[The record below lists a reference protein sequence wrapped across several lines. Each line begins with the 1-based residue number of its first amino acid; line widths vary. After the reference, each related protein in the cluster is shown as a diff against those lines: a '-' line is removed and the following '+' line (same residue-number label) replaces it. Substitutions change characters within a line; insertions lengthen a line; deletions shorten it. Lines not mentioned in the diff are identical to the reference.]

1 MMKLIEMKLKDFIEE
16 LSSDSP
22 APGGGSV
29 AALAGALSSALSSMV
44 CNLTIG
50 KEKYKDVEYDME
62 KILDRVEDIRER
74 FMELIDRD
82 TEAFNRVMDAF
93 KLPKNTEEEKKIR
106 KEKIQDALKGAA
118 LVPLETARMCA
129 EMIELCKEIAEKGNK
144 NSITDVGV
152 AAIMAKAGLES
163 AILNVK
169 INLKLI
175 SDERFI
181 ESLLYEIDVLKNNI
195 EGVMKD
201 VEEIVSSHT

>member
-1 MMKLIEMKLKDFIEE
+1 MKLIEMKLKDFIDE

-82 TEAFNRVMDAF
+82 TEAFNRVMEAF

-169 INLKLI
+169 INLKSI
-175 SDERFI
+175 NDEKFI
-181 ESLLYEIDVLKNNI
+181 ESIRN
-195 EGVMKD
+195 
-201 VEEIVSSHT
+201 

>member
-1 MMKLIEMKLKDFIEE
+1 MKLIEMKLKDFIDE

-82 TEAFNRVMDAF
+82 TEAFNKVMDAF

-169 INLKLI
+169 INLKSI
-175 SDERFI
+175 NDENFI
-181 ESLLYEIDVLKNNI
+181 ESLLYEIDILKNNI
-195 EGVMKD
+195 EEVMKD
-201 VEEIVSSHT
+201 VEEIVSSHV

>member
-1 MMKLIEMKLKDFIEE
+1 MKLIEMKLKDFIEE

-106 KEKIQDALKGAA
+106 REKIQDALKGAA
-118 LVPLETARMCA
+118 LVPLETVRLCA

-169 INLKLI
+169 INLKSI
-175 SDERFI
+175 NDEKFI
-181 ESLLYEIDVLKNNI
+181 ESLLYEIDILKSNT

-201 VEEIVSSHT
+201 VEEIVSSHV

>member
-1 MMKLIEMKLKDFIEE
+1 MKLIEMKLKDFIEE

-62 KILDRVEDIRER
+62 KILDRVENIRER
-74 FMELIDRD
+74 FMELVDRD

-93 KLPKNTEEEKKIR
+93 KLPKNTEEEKKVR
-106 KEKIQDALKGAA
+106 KEKIQEALKEAA
-118 LVPLETARMCA
+118 LVPLETARLCA
-129 EMIELCKEIAEKGNK
+129 EMIELCREIAEKGNK

-152 AAIMAKAGLES
+152 SAIMAKAGLES

-169 INLKLI
+169 INLKSI
-175 SDERFI
+175 NDEKFI
-181 ESLLYEIDVLKNNI
+181 ESLLYEIDVLKSNI
-195 EGVMKD
+195 EEVMKD
-201 VEEIVSSHT
+201 VEEIVSSYT

>member
-1 MMKLIEMKLKDFIEE
+1 MKLVDMRLRDFVDE

-50 KEKYKDVEYDME
+50 KEKYKDVEHDME
-62 KILDRVEDIRER
+62 RLLDRVEDMKRR
-74 FMELIDRD
+74 FMDLIDRD
-82 TEAFNRVMDAF
+82 TEAFNKVMEAL
-93 KLPKNTEEEKKIR
+93 KLPKETDEEKRIR

-129 EMIELCKEIAEKGNK
+129 EMIELCKEVAEKGNK

-152 AAIMAKAGLES
+152 AAIMARAGLES

-169 INLKLI
+169 INLKSI
-175 SDERFI
+175 NDEKFV
-181 ESLLYEIDVLKNNI
+181 ESLLYEIDVLKNNT
-195 EGVMKD
+195 EEAMRD
-201 VEEIVSSHT
+201 VEEVVSSYV

>member
-1 MMKLIEMKLKDFIEE
+1 MKLIEMKLKDFIEE

-62 KILDRVEDIRER
+62 KILDRVENIRGR
-74 FMELIDRD
+74 FMELVDRD

-93 KLPKNTEEEKKIR
+93 KLPKNTEEEKKVR
-106 KEKIQDALKGAA
+106 KEKIQEALKEAA
-118 LVPLETARMCA
+118 LVPLETARLCA
-129 EMIELCKEIAEKGNK
+129 EMIELCREIAEKGNK

-152 AAIMAKAGLES
+152 SAIMAKAGLES

-169 INLKLI
+169 INLKSI
-175 SDERFI
+175 NDEKFI
-181 ESLLYEIDVLKNNI
+181 ESLLYEIDVLKSNI

-201 VEEIVSSHT
+201 VEEIVSSYT

>member
-1 MMKLIEMKLKDFIEE
+1 MKLIEMKLKDFIEE

-62 KILDRVEDIRER
+62 KILDRVENIRGR

-93 KLPKNTEEEKKIR
+93 KLPKNTEEEKKVR
-106 KEKIQDALKGAA
+106 KEKIQEALKEAA
-118 LVPLETARMCA
+118 LVPLETARLCA
-129 EMIELCKEIAEKGNK
+129 EMIELCREIAEKGNK

-152 AAIMAKAGLES
+152 SAIMAKAGLES

-169 INLKLI
+169 INLKSI
-175 SDERFI
+175 NDEKFI
-181 ESLLYEIDVLKNNI
+181 ESLLYEIDVLKSNI
-195 EGVMKD
+195 EEVMKD
-201 VEEIVSSHT
+201 VEEIVSSYT

>member
-1 MMKLIEMKLKDFIEE
+1 MMKLIEMKLKDFIDE

-62 KILDRVEDIRER
+62 NLLERLQDIKKRLLDLINEDTR
-74 FMELIDRD
+74 
-82 TEAFNRVMDAF
+82 AFNRVMEAF

-106 KEKIQDALKGAA
+106 KEKIQEALKKAT
-118 LVPLETARMCA
+118 LVPLETARLCA
-129 EMIELCKEIAEKGNK
+129 EIIEISKEVAEKGNK
-144 NSITDVGV
+144 NSITDAG
-152 AAIMAKAGLES
+152 ASLIMAEAGLDI

-169 INLKLI
+169 INLKSI
-175 SDERFI
+175 EDEKFVD
-181 ESLLYEIDVLKNNI
+181 SLMYEVDVLKRNS
-195 EGVMKD
+195 EETAGD
-201 VEEIVSSHT
+201 AREIVESYL

>member
-1 MMKLIEMKLKDFIEE
+1 MKLIEMKLKDFIDE

-82 TEAFNRVMDAF
+82 TEAFNKVMDAF

-169 INLKLI
+169 INLKSI
-175 SDERFI
+175 NDEKFI

-195 EGVMKD
+195 EEVMKD

>member
-1 MMKLIEMKLKDFIEE
+1 MKLIEMKLKDFIEE

-62 KILDRVEDIRER
+62 KILDRVENIRGR
-74 FMELIDRD
+74 FMELVDRD

-93 KLPKNTEEEKKIR
+93 KLPKNTEEEKKVR
-106 KEKIQDALKGAA
+106 KEKIQEALKEAA
-118 LVPLETARMCA
+118 LVPLETARLCA
-129 EMIELCKEIAEKGNK
+129 EMIELCREIAEKGNK

-152 AAIMAKAGLES
+152 SAIMAKAGLES

-169 INLKLI
+169 INLKSI
-175 SDERFI
+175 NDEKFI

-195 EGVMKD
+195 EEVMKD

>member
-1 MMKLIEMKLKDFIEE
+1 MKLIEMKLKDFIDE

-62 KILDRVEDIRER
+62 NLLERLQDIKKRLLD
-74 FMELIDRD
+74 LIDED
-82 TEAFNRVMDAF
+82 TRAFNRVMEAF

-106 KEKIQDALKGAA
+106 KEKIQEALKKAA
-118 LVPLETARMCA
+118 LVPLETARLCA
-129 EMIELCKEIAEKGNK
+129 EIIEISKKVAEKGNK
-144 NSITDVGV
+144 NSITDAG
-152 AAIMAKAGLES
+152 ASLIMAEAGLDI

-169 INLKLI
+169 INLKSI
-175 SDERFI
+175 EDEKFVD
-181 ESLLYEIDVLKNNI
+181 SLMYEVDVLKRNS
-195 EGVMKD
+195 EETAGD
-201 VEEIVSSHT
+201 AREIVESYL

>member
-1 MMKLIEMKLKDFIEE
+1 MKLVDMRLRDFVDE

-50 KEKYKDVEYDME
+50 KEKYKDVEHDME
-62 KILDRVEDIRER
+62 RILDRVEDMKRR
-74 FMELIDRD
+74 FMDLIDRD
-82 TEAFNRVMDAF
+82 TEAFNKVMEAL
-93 KLPKNTEEEKKIR
+93 KLPKETDEEKRIR

-129 EMIELCKEIAEKGNK
+129 EMIELCKEVAEKGNK

-152 AAIMAKAGLES
+152 AAIMARAGLES

-169 INLKLI
+169 INLKSI
-175 SDERFI
+175 NDEKFI
-181 ESLLYEIDVLKNNI
+181 ESLLYEIDVLKNNT
-195 EGVMKD
+195 EEAMRD
-201 VEEIVSSHT
+201 VEEVVSSYV

>member
-1 MMKLIEMKLKDFIEE
+1 MKLIEMKLKDFIEE

-62 KILDRVEDIRER
+62 KILDRVENIRGR

-93 KLPKNTEEEKKIR
+93 KLPKNTEEEKKVR
-106 KEKIQDALKGAA
+106 KEKIQEALKEAA
-118 LVPLETARMCA
+118 LVPLETARLCA

-152 AAIMAKAGLES
+152 AVMMAKAGLES

-169 INLKLI
+169 INLKSI
-175 SDERFI
+175 DDKKFI
-181 ESLLYEIDVLKNNI
+181 ESLLYEIDVLKSNM
-195 EGVMKD
+195 EEAMKD
-201 VEEIVSSHT
+201 VEEIVSSYV

>member
-1 MMKLIEMKLKDFIEE
+1 MKLVDMRLRDFVDE

-50 KEKYKDVEYDME
+50 KEKYKDVEHDME
-62 KILDRVEDIRER
+62 RILDRVEDMKRR
-74 FMELIDRD
+74 FMDLIDRD
-82 TEAFNRVMDAF
+82 TEAFNKVMEAL
-93 KLPKNTEEEKKIR
+93 KLPKETDEEKRIR

-129 EMIELCKEIAEKGNK
+129 EMIELCKEVAEKGNK

-169 INLKLI
+169 INLKSI
-175 SDERFI
+175 NDEKFI
-181 ESLLYEIDVLKNNI
+181 ESLLYEIDVLKNNT
-195 EGVMKD
+195 EEAMRD
-201 VEEIVSSHT
+201 VEEVVSSYV

>member
-1 MMKLIEMKLKDFIEE
+1 MKLVDMRLRDFVDE

-50 KEKYKDVEYDME
+50 KEKYKDVEHDME
-62 KILDRVEDIRER
+62 RLLDRVEDMKRR
-74 FMELIDRD
+74 FMDLIDRD
-82 TEAFNRVMDAF
+82 TEAFNKVMEAL
-93 KLPKNTEEEKKIR
+93 KLPKETDEEKRIR

-129 EMIELCKEIAEKGNK
+129 EMIELCKEVAEKGNK

-169 INLKLI
+169 INLKSI
-175 SDERFI
+175 NDEKFI
-181 ESLLYEIDVLKNNI
+181 ESLLYEIDVLKNNT
-195 EGVMKD
+195 EEAMRD
-201 VEEIVSSHT
+201 VEEVVSSYV

>member
-1 MMKLIEMKLKDFIEE
+1 MMKLIEMKLKDFIDE

-106 KEKIQDALKGAA
+106 REKIQDALKGAA
-118 LVPLETARMCA
+118 LVPLETARLCA

-169 INLKLI
+169 INLKSI
-175 SDERFI
+175 NDENFI
-181 ESLLYEIDVLKNNI
+181 ESLLYEIDILKNNI
-195 EGVMKD
+195 EEVMKD
-201 VEEIVSSHT
+201 VEEIVSSHV

>member
-1 MMKLIEMKLKDFIEE
+1 MKLIEMKLKDFIDE

-106 KEKIQDALKGAA
+106 REKIQDALKGAA
-118 LVPLETARMCA
+118 LVPLETARLCA

-169 INLKLI
+169 INLKSI
-175 SDERFI
+175 NDENFI
-181 ESLLYEIDVLKNNI
+181 ESLLYEIDILKNNI
-195 EGVMKD
+195 EEVMKD
-201 VEEIVSSHT
+201 VEEIVSSHV

>member
-1 MMKLIEMKLKDFIEE
+1 MKLIEMKLKDFIEE

-62 KILDRVEDIRER
+62 KILDRVENIRGR

-106 KEKIQDALKGAA
+106 KEKIQEALNEAA
-118 LVPLETARMCA
+118 LAPLETARLCA
-129 EMIELCKEIAEKGNK
+129 EMIELCREIAEKGNK

-152 AAIMAKAGLES
+152 SAIMAKAGLES

-169 INLKLI
+169 INLKSI
-175 SDERFI
+175 NDEKFI
-181 ESLLYEIDVLKNNI
+181 ESLLYEIDALKSNI
-195 EGVMKD
+195 EEVMKD
-201 VEEIVSSHT
+201 VEEIVSSYT

>member
-1 MMKLIEMKLKDFIEE
+1 MKLVDMRLRDFVDE

-50 KEKYKDVEYDME
+50 KEKYKDVEHDME
-62 KILDRVEDIRER
+62 RILDRVEDMKRR
-74 FMELIDRD
+74 FMDLIDRD
-82 TEAFNRVMDAF
+82 TEAFNKVMEAL
-93 KLPKNTEEEKKIR
+93 KLPKETDEEKRIR

-129 EMIELCKEIAEKGNK
+129 EMIELCKEVAEKGNK

-169 INLKLI
+169 IN
-175 SDERFI
+175 
-181 ESLLYEIDVLKNNI
+181 
-195 EGVMKD
+195 
-201 VEEIVSSHT
+201 

>member
-1 MMKLIEMKLKDFIEE
+1 MKLIEMKLKDFIEE

>member
-1 MMKLIEMKLKDFIEE
+1 MKLIEMKLKDFIDE

-62 KILDRVEDIRER
+62 NLLERLQDIKKRLLD
-74 FMELIDRD
+74 LIDED
-82 TEAFNRVMDAF
+82 TRAFNRVMEAF

-106 KEKIQDALKGAA
+106 KEKIQEALKKAA
-118 LVPLETARMCA
+118 LVPLETARLCA
-129 EMIELCKEIAEKGNK
+129 EIIEISKEVAEKGNK
-144 NSITDVGV
+144 NSITDAGV
-152 AAIMAKAGLES
+152 SMIMADAGLKS

-169 INLKLI
+169 INLKSI
-175 SDERFI
+175 EDEKFV
-181 ESLLYEIDVLKNNI
+181 EGLLYELEVLEKNSK
-195 EGVMKD
+195 ETVREVD
-201 VEEIVSSHT
+201 EIVSSYL

>member
-1 MMKLIEMKLKDFIEE
+1 MKLIEMKLKDFIEE

-82 TEAFNRVMDAF
+82 TEAFNRVMEAF
-93 KLPKNTEEEKKIR
+93 KLPKSTEEEKKIR

-169 INLKLI
+169 INLKSI
-175 SDERFI
+175 NDEKFI
-181 ESLLYEIDVLKNNI
+181 ESLLYEIDALKNNI
-195 EGVMKD
+195 EEVMKD

>member
-1 MMKLIEMKLKDFIEE
+1 MKLVDMRLRDFVDE

-50 KEKYKDVEYDME
+50 KEKYKDVEHDME
-62 KILDRVEDIRER
+62 RLLDRVEDMKRR
-74 FMELIDRD
+74 FMDLIDRD
-82 TEAFNRVMDAF
+82 TEAFNKVMEAL
-93 KLPKNTEEEKKIR
+93 KLPKETDEEKRIR

-129 EMIELCKEIAEKGNK
+129 EMIELCKEVAEKGNK

-152 AAIMAKAGLES
+152 AAIMARAGLES

-169 INLKLI
+169 INLKSI
-175 SDERFI
+175 NDEKFI
-181 ESLLYEIDVLKNNI
+181 ESLLYEIDVLKNNT
-195 EGVMKD
+195 EEAMRD
-201 VEEIVSSHT
+201 VEEVVSSYV

>member
-1 MMKLIEMKLKDFIEE
+1 MKLVDMRLRDFVDE

-50 KEKYKDVEYDME
+50 REKYKDVEQDME
-62 KILDRVEDIRER
+62 RILDRVEDMKRR
-74 FMELIDRD
+74 FMDLIDRD
-82 TEAFNRVMDAF
+82 TEAFNKVMEAL
-93 KLPKNTEEEKKIR
+93 KLPKETDEEKRIR

-129 EMIELCKEIAEKGNK
+129 EMIELCKEVAEKGNK

-169 INLKLI
+169 INLKSI
-175 SDERFI
+175 NDEKFI
-181 ESLLYEIDVLKNNI
+181 ESLLYEIDVLKNNT
-195 EGVMKD
+195 EEAMRD
-201 VEEIVSSHT
+201 VEEVVSSYV

>member
-1 MMKLIEMKLKDFIEE
+1 MKLIEMKLKDFIDE

-82 TEAFNRVMDAF
+82 TEAFNRVMEAF

-169 INLKLI
+169 INLKSI
-175 SDERFI
+175 NDENFI
-181 ESLLYEIDVLKNNI
+181 ESLLYEIDILKNNI
-195 EGVMKD
+195 EEVMKD
-201 VEEIVSSHT
+201 VEEIVSSHV

>member
-1 MMKLIEMKLKDFIEE
+1 MKLVDMRLRDFVDE

-50 KEKYKDVEYDME
+50 KEKYKDVEHDME
-62 KILDRVEDIRER
+62 RLLDRVEDMKRR
-74 FMELIDRD
+74 FMDLIDRD
-82 TEAFNRVMDAF
+82 TEAFNKVMEAL
-93 KLPKNTEEEKKIR
+93 KLPKETDEEKRIR

-129 EMIELCKEIAEKGNK
+129 EMIELCKEVAEKGNK

-169 INLKLI
+169 INLKSI
-175 SDERFI
+175 NDEKFI
-181 ESLLYEIDVLKNNI
+181 ESLLYEIDVLKNNT
-195 EGVMKD
+195 
-201 VEEIVSSHT
+201 EEA